1 MAMQL
6 LRQGFPAWARPPE
19 KVSEVAASK
28 ISLKSHAQTFIDII
42 FQRSPDKF
50 EDPMEESL

>member
-28 ISLKSHAQTFIDII
+28 ISLKSYAQTFIDII